1 VRVVRRRV
9 PVALVVAGTLAVVAA
24 GCGGRGFELGV
35 GDCLTVDGPTDAV
48 TGRGEVTIVD
58 CDEPHDL
65 EVFHTFDLGADELE
79 GDARVT
85 AVTAACL
92 GPAFESYVGEPAAT
106 STLPVFPLPPTPDD
120 VAAGVTEVACTIGDP
135 DDGPTTGS
143 VGDRPAEP
151 AEPTAVTD

>member
-1 VRVVRRRV
+1 VRGARRRV
-9 PVALVVAGTLAVVAA
+9 PVAVVVAGTLALAA
-24 GCGGRGFELGV
+24 VGCGGRGFELGV
-35 GDCLTVDGPTDAV
+35 GDCLTVDGPPDTA

-65 EVFHTFDLGADELE
+65 EVFHTFELGADQVD

-106 STLPVFPLPPTPDD
+106 SELPVLPLPPTPEEV
-120 VAAGVTEVACTIGDP
+120 VAGDTEVVCTVGDP
-135 DDGPTTGS
+135 GDRPTTGS
-143 VGDRPAEP
+143 VADRAGPAEP
-151 AEPTAVTD
+151 GDGSD